1 MIKIFVKIVEG
12 IYLDVNYLK
21 KKNAPSRTFN
31 RILNTPMNLTLQ
43 FFNKGKIKNKKSMKN
58 FYSKKNKT
66 NKKTGKNNV
75 AMEANI

>member
-1 MIKIFVKIVEG
+1 MIKIFVKIVES
-12 IYLDVNYLK
+12 IYLDVNYFQ